1 MDKSNYGY
9 ECLLND
15 ICAISSSKTGWASSG
30 DFMQGTSLKFA
41 SQEDAVA
48 FAEKQGWDYFL
59 QTPHMQEFHPKS
71 YSTNFT
77 KTHMNPAKS
86 MCFVISE
93 MHPLTF

>member
-1 MDKSNYGY
+1 MVT
-9 ECLLND
+9 LFND
-15 ICAISSSKTGWASSG
+15 AIGWASSG

-59 QTPHMQEFHPKS
+59 QAPHMQEFHPKS

-77 KTHMNPAKS
+77 KTHMNPSKS
-86 MCFVISE
+86 KVTTNGMLF
-93 MHPLTF
+93 